1 MMVLVLPRRISIVS
15 RTQDCFICKGLI
27 IRDDSFGAASVSVF
41 FFKAISILLLI
52 CCGKVNIC

>member
-27 IRDDSFGAASVSVF
+27 IRDDSFGAASSLL
-41 FFKAISILLLI
+41 ASIA
-52 CCGKVNIC
+52 VARENI